1 MADPFDEESSEQETP
16 EPRKG
21 GDQSKA
27 FERITAEREEARQRA
42 EAAEARALAAER
54 RIAFDDLGIDRKY
67 ADLYTSDADPEKI
80 KGWATQ
86 YGFLKAEDA
95 PAAPE
100 TGAPE
105 GTSAAPEPAREA
117 PARAGSPPVVGG
129 SPKFEGKISAREY
142 QTLIL
147 QGKTA
152 EAQKAWDEGRV
163 ELLTGGRFTG
173 GQPGE

>member
-1 MADPFDEESSEQETP
+1 MAENPFDEETNEQETP

-21 GDQSKA
+21 PDQSKA
-27 FERITAEREEARQRA
+27 FERITAERDEARQARA
-42 EAAEARALAAER
+42 AAEERALAAER

-67 ADLYTSDADPEKI
+67 AELYTGEVDPEKV

-86 YGFLKAEDA
+86 YGFLKAEES

-100 TGAPE
+100 TGASEAP
-105 GTSAAPEPAREA
+105 PEPSA
-117 PARAGSPPVVGG
+117 PAKAGSPPVVGG

-142 QTLIL
+142 QNLIVS
-147 QGKTA
+147 GDAAKIA
-152 EAQKAWDEGRV
+152 EAQKAWNEGRV
-163 ELLTGGRFTG
+163 DLLTGGRFTG